1 MDRIRGRGWCLL
13 VLVAETMSMRR
24 GVPGG
29 LRMAPAGYDPDL
41 LPPQFA
47 EFVDARNTWP
57 RPRKPCSV
65 CGEDLVLCVGE
76 KVRPYARHVRNAS
89 GRVNCTGGGEGDLHL
104 WAKEDLADYL
114 RNKTMLHFVSR
125 CTSCDANMYLPSVPV
140 NERKVK
146 TEYQLPSGGRADI
159 AVCVGNEP
167 KVIIEVLN
175 TNPTDSARF
184 PRPEPWYEV
193 GAKAVLRMLKS
204 NQSHG
209 ELECVRPDRVCGKCE
224 RVQKERDRRGNWK
237 LRGTKHN
244 GKTFEEVSSEY
255 PGWCQW
261 ALGEVVK
268 GQYQELNE
276 QICDGYSGTR
286 IAFELPKGEWMNVS
300 LLFRDSKITYGGLT
314 AFAEYLVND
323 PDLYAIDFVGGEA
336 LRVWKP
342 YKPGQQQVKGVT
354 VVQYDSRS
362 ENWTN
367 PWDAYEGCYYSKRV
381 YDGPIDPM
389 LENMGRRRGVVWWVL

>member
-13 VLVAETMSMRR
+13 VLATETMSMRR

-29 LRMAPAGYDPDL
+29 LRMPPAAAAHDPGL
-41 LPPQFA
+41 VPPELA
-47 EFVDARNTWP
+47 NARYTWP
-57 RPRKPCSV
+57 RPRVPCSI
-65 CGEDLVLCVGE
+65 CGEELGLVWGDE
-76 KVRPYARHVRNAS
+76 RGPYLRHLRNAT
-89 GRVNCTGGGEGDLHL
+89 GCTGGGEGDLHK

-125 CTSCDANMYLPSVPV
+125 CTSCEAKLYLPSVPV
-140 NERKVK
+140 NERIVR

-159 AVCVGNEP
+159 AVCVGNET
-167 KVIIEVLN
+167 KVVIEVLSK
-175 TNPTDSARF
+175 NPTDSARF

-193 GAKAVLRMLKS
+193 DARAVLRMLKS

-209 ELECVRPDRVCGKCE
+209 ELECVRPDRVCRNCE
-224 RVQKERDRRGNWK
+224 RVQKERDRRGKWK
-237 LRGTKHN
+237 LRGTRHN

-255 PGWCQW
+255 PEWCQW
-261 ALGEVVK
+261 VLGEVVK

-276 QICDGYSGTR
+276 QICDGYPGTR
-286 IAFELPKGEWMNVS
+286 IAFELPKGEWRNVS
-300 LLFRDSKITYGGLT
+300 SVFRDSKITYGGLLP
-314 AFAEYLVND
+314 FAEYLVND

-354 VVQYDSRS
+354 VVQFDSRS
-362 ENWTN
+362 GNWTN
-367 PWDAYEGCYYSKRV
+367 PWDAYEGRYYSKCV
-381 YDGPIDPM
+381 YDGAVDRM
-389 LENMGRRRGVVWWVL
+389 LENMGRRRGDVWWVL

>member
-1 MDRIRGRGWCLL
+1 MLRIGGRAWCLL
-13 VLVAETMSMRR
+13 VLAIETMSMRR

-29 LRMAPAGYDPDL
+29 LRMPPAAAHDRGVLPRELADAP
-41 LPPQFA
+41 
-47 EFVDARNTWP
+47 NTYP
-57 RPRKPCSV
+57 RPRAPCST
-65 CGEDLVLCVGE
+65 CGGELVYCFGDE
-76 KVRPYARHVRNAS
+76 RGPYLRHLRNAT
-89 GRVNCTGGGEGDLHL
+89 GCTGGGEGDLHK

-125 CTSCDANMYLPSVPV
+125 CKSCDANVNHPSVPV
-140 NERKVK
+140 KDRRVK

-175 TNPTDSARF
+175 TNPTDNERF

-193 GAKAVLRMLKS
+193 DAKAVLRMLKL
-204 NQSHG
+204 NQSSA
-209 ELECVRPDRVCGKCE
+209 ELECVRPDGPDRGKCYKCK
-224 RVQKERDRRGNWK
+224 RVQKERDRRGKWK

-255 PGWCQW
+255 SGWCQW
-261 ALGEVVK
+261 VLGEVVK

-286 IAFELPKGEWMNVS
+286 IAFELPKGEWRNVS
-300 LLFRDSKITYGGLT
+300 SVFRDSKIYGGLL

-323 PDLYAIDFVGGEA
+323 PDLYAIESAGELA
-336 LRVWKP
+336 MRVRKQ

-354 VVQYDSRS
+354 VVQFDSRS
-362 ENWTN
+362 GNWTN
-367 PWDAYEGCYYSKRV
+367 PKDAYEGRYYSKRV
-381 YDGPIDPM
+381 YDGPVDRM
-389 LENMGRRRGVVWWVL
+389 LENMGRRRGDIWWVL